1 MRGEREVLKKFKLRG
16 GLVAVLLLT
25 VLASPTALA
34 AELPRELSP
43 VGRAVGIAVK
53 TDGLVVSELSEFNAG
68 SGKVAPARDAGI
80 APGDVI
86 KMIDGREITCAKDLT
101 EALEDA
107 GETVTVRISRSGED
121 RQVTVRPYRDEN
133 GAYLGVWVRDGL
145 TGIGTVTYYDPETG
159 RYGALGHSIADSATG
174 EPVPLKEGSILKA
187 QVTGVTKS
195 RVGEPGQLGGSFDYK
210 ENLGDIEKNCLTGIF
225 GVCKGLECDGCIPV
239 ARANEVRTGQAK
251 VISDASGERREY
263 DIEIVRLYSGGD
275 GRDMMIKVTD
285 PELIA
290 LTGGI
295 VQGMSGS
302 PIIQD
307 GKLVGAVTHVL
318 IKNPEKGYG
327 IYIENM
333 LREG

>member
-1 MRGEREVLKKFKLRG
+1 MKKFKLRG
-16 GLVAVLLLT
+16 GLAAVLLLT
-25 VLASPTALA
+25 VLSSPSALA
-34 AELPRELSP
+34 EELPKELSP

-53 TDGLVVSELSEFNAG
+53 TDGVVVSELSEFDAG
-68 SGKVAPARDAGI
+68 SGKVAPAKEAGI
-80 APGDVI
+80 APGDII
-86 KMIDGREITCAKDLT
+86 KRIDGHEITCAKDMAD
-101 EALEDA
+101 ALEDA
-107 GETVTVRISRSGED
+107 GETVTVRLSRDGQE
-121 RQVTVRPYRDEN
+121 RQVTLRPYRDEN

-145 TGIGTVTYYDPETG
+145 TGIGTVTYVDPATG

-174 EPVPLKEGSILKA
+174 TPVPLREGTILKA
-187 QVTGVTKS
+187 RVTGVTKS
-195 RVGEPGQLGGSFDYK
+195 RSGEPGQLGGTFDYAQ
-210 ENLGDIEKNCLTGIF
+210 NLGDIEKNCLTGIF
-225 GVCKGLECDGCIPV
+225 GVCSGLECDGCLPV
-239 ARANEVRTGQAK
+239 ATAGEVRTGPAT

-302 PIIQD
+302 PIIQS

-327 IYIENM
+327 VFIENM
-333 LREG
+333 LKAEK